1 MNSSSLQDK
10 EIPCSNNSIVLKNL
24 SERDKKHLWHPLT
37 QHKLHPEMLPIV
49 KAKGAVL
56 YDDNGKEYIDGIA
69 SWYTTMYG
77 HCNPFITEAM
87 TQQMQALDFVMF
99 SGFTHRPAVE
109 LSERLIEIL
118 PDNQEKIF
126 FNDNGSTAIEAA
138 IKMALQY
145 YHNKG
150 DKRDTLIAF
159 EDGFHGDT
167 FGAMSASGLSSY
179 NGPFEDFLLKV
190 KRIPVPQEDSIEA
203 VLEQLEVILKENSC
217 AAFIFEPLAQGAAG
231 MKFHSAAG
239 LDKLVQKCSENNI
252 LTIADEIMTGFGK
265 TGKNFASD
273 YLQHKP
279 DIICL
284 SKALTA
290 GMFPLSVTS
299 CSLKVYNAF
308 LSDEVSKGF
317 FHAHTFSAH
326 PLGCAA
332 ALAGI
337 QLLNSPDILE
347 RRNYI
352 EKAHQEF
359 ASKIESHELVQ
370 EVRCL
375 GVILAIDLKVKT
387 DRYGSLR
394 DRLYKQFM
402 GQGVNLRPLGNTIYT
417 LPPYVITNAQLKKI
431 YDAIESVLK
440 GF

>member
-1 MNSSSLQDK
+1 M
-10 EIPCSNNSIVLKNL
+10 KNL

-56 YDDNGKEYIDGIA
+56 YDSEGNEYIDGIA
-69 SWYTTMYG
+69 SWYTTIYG
-77 HCNPFITEAM
+77 HCNPAIIEAM
-87 TQQMQALDFVMF
+87 TQQMQELDFVMF
-99 SGFTHRPAVE
+99 SGFTHQPAIE
-109 LSERLIEIL
+109 LSEQLIQIL
-118 PDNQEKIF
+118 PENQEKIF
-126 FNDNGSTAIEAA
+126 FNDNGSTAIEAG
-138 IKMALQY
+138 IKMALQF

-190 KRIPVPQEDSIEA
+190 ERIPVPQEDNIEEVDAILDA
-203 VLEQLEVILKENSC
+203 VLKANSC
-217 AAFIFEPLAQGAAG
+217 AAFIFEPLVQGAAG
-231 MKFHSAAG
+231 MKFHSAEG
-239 LDKLVQKCSENNI
+239 LDRLIQKCKERSV

-265 TGKNFASD
+265 TGKNFASG
-273 YLQHKP
+273 YLKHKP

-290 GMFPLSVTS
+290 GMFPLSITS
-299 CSLKVYNAF
+299 CSLEVYNAF
-308 LSDEVSKGF
+308 LSDELSKGF

-332 ALAGI
+332 ALAGLK
-337 QLLNSPDILE
+337 LLNSSEILE
-347 RRNYI
+347 RRSYI

-359 ASKIESHELVQ
+359 VDEIKNHESVE
-370 EVRCL
+370 EVRSL
-375 GVILAIDLKVKT
+375 GVVLAIDLKVQS

-394 DRLYKQFM
+394 DTLYKHFM
-402 GQGVNLRPLGNTIYT
+402 KQGVNLRPLGNTIYT
-417 LPPYVITNAQLKKI
+417 LPPFIITDEQLRKV
-431 YDAIESVLK
+431 YDSIKDVLK
-440 GF
+440 LF